1 MATGLKE
8 SLSAYEESSLG
19 DYPIYISETSA
30 DLTDEIET
38 IFSNKQISDSDTVY
52 SYDISQKN
60 IIDKELVD
68 YLDQL
73 DFYLKY
79 SQHIYSYEGNYLA
92 TIPKKNKDLF
102 FSNFN

>member
-30 DLTDEIET
+30 DLTDEIEN
-38 IFSNKQISDSDTVY
+38 IFSKINRSLIAIQFTLMIFLK
-52 SYDISQKN
+52 KN

-73 DFYLKY
+73 
-79 SQHIYSYEGNYLA
+79 G
-92 TIPKKNKDLF
+92 
-102 FSNFN
+102 FSI